1 MAHRQHSH
9 NASTSSADTFY
20 VGQQN
25 SPFIQSPDNRPSLGS
40 YKAYQPPYVS
50 VHADE
55 IPPNEP
61 AFSTTGE
68 SGRSVPSRWSRLSD
82 KAHIKPEK
90 FSNSGTWTFEIA
102 SLCIAVVA
110 AAAIIGVLAAY
121 DGRPLASWKFQITIN
136 AVIALLATVATAT
149 MAVVLSSGLSQLKWI
164 HFKIRREPLSDM
176 EVFDDA
182 SRGTWG
188 ALMMLF
194 KLRGG
199 FLGSFGALVAILT
212 LAFSPFAQQIATFH
226 ARITDFPE
234 GATNLRS
241 EKYLIALS
249 SQTASEGFIPILPF
263 KAAVYNGLFAE
274 NNKPLLSLP
283 VNCQTGNCT
292 WEPFETLGVCNT
304 CIDVTEYMTRSC
316 EDESADE
323 GDKTECGWSVLD
335 GPKLKTHADVFSM
348 TPIFPRGL
356 GDMSYSTIMKLVF
369 MGTEKHGGKPG
380 VLAPWARQ
388 CTLQACVQTL
398 KSSIVNGELNET
410 IIHTKTNDSV
420 ATATQNELEPIFITG
435 ESGNE
440 PPYPVDMKVIMGMR
454 SWFVDLFRTGSA
466 SRNEEVINQNITT
479 PDNIIVNLT
488 VGISSGETF
497 FDTDIVQAF
506 YWNHYEYPTGID
518 MLMNDL
524 ATSVTVSFR
533 SFDRTNVTGI
543 AHTVE
548 SYIRVEWSFLT
559 VPLLTLLLTAIFL
572 SAVIYQTWR
581 RKASL
586 WKSSALAALVHG
598 LDRNARERLEDLG
611 DLREQQK
618 EAKVVKVQLDE
629 GDGGLLKMS
638 KYDDI

>member
-1 MAHRQHSH
+1 MSHRQHSH
-9 NASTSSADTFY
+9 NNSTSSSDTIF
-20 VGQQN
+20 VSQPE
-25 SPFIQSPDNRPSLGS
+25 SPSVQSPGKRRSLGY
-40 YKAYQPPYVS
+40 YKPYPSAYVS
-50 VHADE
+50 VHAEDV
-55 IPPNEP
+55 PPNEP
-61 AFSTTGE
+61 ALSTTGE
-68 SGRSVPSRWSRLSD
+68 SGRSVPSRWSRISE
-82 KAHIKPEK
+82 KTHIKPAR
-90 FSNSGTWTFEIA
+90 FSNSGTWTFEVA
-102 SLCIAVVA
+102 SLCVTVLA
-110 AAAIIGVLAAY
+110 AAAIVGVLAAY
-121 DGRPLASWKFQITIN
+121 DGRPLSSWKFQITIN

-149 MAVVLSSGLSQLKWI
+149 MAVVLASGISQLKWI
-164 HFKIRREPLSDM
+164 HFKTRRQPLSDM

-199 FLGSFGALVAILT
+199 FLGSFGAFVAILT

-226 ARITDFPE
+226 ARTTDSST
-234 GATNLRS
+234 GAANLRS

-249 SQTASEGFIPILPF
+249 SQSASEGFIPILPF

-274 NNKPLLSLP
+274 NGKPWLSLP

-304 CIDVTEYMTRSC
+304 CVDMSEFMTRSC
-316 EDESADE
+316 EDGSEPD
-323 GDKTECGWSVLD
+323 GDKTGCGWSVPV
-335 GPKLKTHADVFSM
+335 GARLKTHADVFSM
-348 TPIFPRGL
+348 TPLFPKGL

-369 MGTEKHGGKPG
+369 MGTEKQGGTAG

-398 KSSIVNGELNET
+398 DSSIVNGELRES
-410 IIHTKTNDSV
+410 IVHARTNDSV
-420 ATATQNELEPIFITG
+420 ATATQDTLEPITISG
-435 ESGNE
+435 EKGNAS
-440 PPYPVDMKVIMGMR
+440 YPIDMKVMMGMR
-454 SWFVDLFRTGSA
+454 SWFSDLFRNGSA
-466 SRNEEVINQNITT
+466 SRNEELINKTITT
-479 PDNIIVNLT
+479 PDSVIVNLT

-506 YWNHYEYPTGID
+506 YWNYYEYPAGID

-533 SFDRTNVTGI
+533 SFNGTVVAGI

-559 VPLLTLLLTAIFL
+559 VPLLTVLLTAAFL
-572 SAVIYQTWR
+572 SAAVYQTWQQD
-581 RKASL
+581 ASI
-586 WKSSALAALVHG
+586 WKSSVTATLVHG

-618 EAKVVKVQLDE
+618 AAKGIKVQLDDT
-629 GDGGLLKMS
+629 DGGVLKMS
-638 KYDDI
+638 SYDDI